1 MTTFFFIEMKKL
13 IFNLIKLIS
22 LVLFCL
28 IASFLVV
35 LPLYFFS
42 TNFSNLYTI
51 VGISILLLTMIY
63 FIVKICKN
71 NSIKRNIVIALC
83 TVIIISGLYTTFI
96 FITQENRIMA
106 IISLILTP
114 MLCIFT
120 SLITKI
126 RSKNEKQTNF
136 PFLYFVKFSCLWKCT

>member
-1 MTTFFFIEMKKL
+1 MKKL

-42 TNFSNLYTI
+42 TKSSNLYTI
-51 VGISILLLTMIY
+51 VGISILLLSIVY

-71 NSIKRNIVIALC
+71 NSIKKNIIITLC
-83 TVIIISGLYTTFI
+83 TVIIISGLYSNFI

-126 RSKNEKQTNF
+126 RSKNEK
-136 PFLYFVKFSCLWKCT
+136 

>member
-1 MTTFFFIEMKKL
+1 MKKL

-42 TNFSNLYTI
+42 TKSSNLYTI
-51 VGISILLLTMIY
+51 VGISILLLTIVY

-71 NSIKRNIVIALC
+71 NSAKKNIVIALC
-83 TVIIISGLYTTFI
+83 TFIIISGLYSTFI

-106 IISLILTP
+106 IISLVLTP

-126 RSKNEKQTNF
+126 RSKNEK
-136 PFLYFVKFSCLWKCT
+136 

>member
-1 MTTFFFIEMKKL
+1 MKKL

-42 TNFSNLYTI
+42 TKSSNLYT
-51 VGISILLLTMIY
+51 VLGISIVLLSIVY

-71 NSIKRNIVIALC
+71 NSIKKNIIITLC

-106 IISLILTP
+106 IISLVLTP

-126 RSKNEKQTNF
+126 RSKNEK
-136 PFLYFVKFSCLWKCT
+136 

>member
-1 MTTFFFIEMKKL
+1 MKKL

-42 TNFSNLYTI
+42 TKSSSLYT
-51 VGISILLLTMIY
+51 VLGISILLLSIVY

-71 NSIKRNIVIALC
+71 NSIKKNIIITLC
-83 TVIIISGLYTTFI
+83 TVIIISGLYSTFI

-120 SLITKI
+120 SLIAKI
-126 RSKNEKQTNF
+126 RLKNEK
-136 PFLYFVKFSCLWKCT
+136 

>member
-42 TNFSNLYTI
+42 TKSSNLYTI

-71 NSIKRNIVIALC
+71 NSIKKNIVIALC
-83 TVIIISGLYTTFI
+83 TVIIISGLYSTFI

-106 IISLILTP
+106 IISLVLTP

-126 RSKNEKQTNF
+126 RSKNEK
-136 PFLYFVKFSCLWKCT
+136 

>member
-1 MTTFFFIEMKKL
+1 MKKI

-42 TNFSNLYTI
+42 TKSSNLYT
-51 VGISILLLTMIY
+51 VLGISIVLLSIVY

-71 NSIKRNIVIALC
+71 NSIKKNIIIALC
-83 TVIIISGLYTTFI
+83 TVIIISGLYSTFI

-120 SLITKI
+120 SLITKN
-126 RSKNEKQTNF
+126 RSKNEK
-136 PFLYFVKFSCLWKCT
+136 

>member
-1 MTTFFFIEMKKL
+1 MKKI

-42 TNFSNLYTI
+42 TKSSNLYTI
-51 VGISILLLTMIY
+51 VGISIVLLSIVY

-71 NSIKRNIVIALC
+71 NSIKKNIIIALC
-83 TVIIISGLYTTFI
+83 TVIIIIGLYSTFI

-106 IISLILTP
+106 IISLVLTP

-126 RSKNEKQTNF
+126 RSKNEK
-136 PFLYFVKFSCLWKCT
+136 

>member
-42 TNFSNLYTI
+42 TKSSNLYTI

-71 NSIKRNIVIALC
+71 NSIKKNIIIALC
-83 TVIIISGLYTTFI
+83 TVIIISGLYSTFI

-106 IISLILTP
+106 IISLVLTP

-126 RSKNEKQTNF
+126 RSKNEK
-136 PFLYFVKFSCLWKCT
+136 

>member
-1 MTTFFFIEMKKL
+1 MKKL

-42 TNFSNLYTI
+42 TKSSNLYTI

-71 NSIKRNIVIALC
+71 NSIKKNIIITLC
-83 TVIIISGLYTTFI
+83 TFIIISGLYSTFI

-106 IISLILTP
+106 IISLVLTP

-126 RSKNEKQTNF
+126 RSKNEK
-136 PFLYFVKFSCLWKCT
+136 

>member
-1 MTTFFFIEMKKL
+1 MKKL

-42 TNFSNLYTI
+42 TKSSNLYTI
-51 VGISILLLTMIY
+51 VGISILLLSIVY

-71 NSIKRNIVIALC
+71 NSIKKNIIIALC
-83 TVIIISGLYTTFI
+83 TVIIISGLYSTFI

-106 IISLILTP
+106 IISLVLTP

-126 RSKNEKQTNF
+126 RSKNEK
-136 PFLYFVKFSCLWKCT
+136 

>member
-1 MTTFFFIEMKKL
+1 MKKL

-42 TNFSNLYTI
+42 TKSSNLYTI
-51 VGISILLLTMIY
+51 VGISILLLSIAY

-71 NSIKRNIVIALC
+71 NSIKKNIIITLC
-83 TVIIISGLYTTFI
+83 TVIIISGLYSTFI

-106 IISLILTP
+106 IISLVLTP
-114 MLCIFT
+114 LLCIFT

-126 RSKNEKQTNF
+126 RSKNEK
-136 PFLYFVKFSCLWKCT
+136 

>member
-42 TNFSNLYTI
+42 TKSSNLYT
-51 VGISILLLTMIY
+51 VLGISIVLLSIVY

-71 NSIKRNIVIALC
+71 NSIKKNIIIALC
-83 TVIIISGLYTTFI
+83 TVIIISGLYSTFI

-106 IISLILTP
+106 IISFVLTP

-126 RSKNEKQTNF
+126 RSKNEK
-136 PFLYFVKFSCLWKCT
+136 

>member
-42 TNFSNLYTI
+42 TKSSNLYTI
-51 VGISILLLTMIY
+51 VGISIVLLSIVY

-71 NSIKRNIVIALC
+71 NSIKKNIIIALC
-83 TVIIISGLYTTFI
+83 TVIIISGLCTTFI

-106 IISLILTP
+106 IFSLILTP
-114 MLCIFT
+114 TLSILT

-126 RSKNEKQTNF
+126 RSKNEK
-136 PFLYFVKFSCLWKCT
+136 

>member
-42 TNFSNLYTI
+42 TKSSNLYTI

-63 FIVKICKN
+63 FIVTICKN
-71 NSIKRNIVIALC
+71 NSIKKNIIITLC
-83 TVIIISGLYTTFI
+83 TVIIISGLYSTFI

-106 IISLILTP
+106 IISLVLTP

-126 RSKNEKQTNF
+126 RSKNEK
-136 PFLYFVKFSCLWKCT
+136 

>member
-42 TNFSNLYTI
+42 TKSSNLYTI
-51 VGISILLLTMIY
+51 VGISILLLSIVY

-71 NSIKRNIVIALC
+71 NSIKKNIVIALC

-106 IISLILTP
+106 IISLVLTP

-126 RSKNEKQTNF
+126 RSKNEK
-136 PFLYFVKFSCLWKCT
+136 

>member
-1 MTTFFFIEMKKL
+1 MWQPFFIKMKKI

-42 TNFSNLYTI
+42 TKSSNLYT
-51 VGISILLLTMIY
+51 VLGISIVLLSIVY

-71 NSIKRNIVIALC
+71 NSIKKNIIIALC
-83 TVIIISGLYTTFI
+83 AVIIISGLYSTFI

-106 IISLILTP
+106 IISLVLTP

-126 RSKNEKQTNF
+126 RSKNEK
-136 PFLYFVKFSCLWKCT
+136 

>member
-1 MTTFFFIEMKKL
+1 MKKL

-42 TNFSNLYTI
+42 TKSSSLYTI

-71 NSIKRNIVIALC
+71 NSIKKNIIITLC
-83 TVIIISGLYTTFI
+83 TVIIISGLYSTFI

-106 IISLILTP
+106 IISLVLTP

-120 SLITKI
+120 SLIAKI
-126 RSKNEKQTNF
+126 RSKK
-136 PFLYFVKFSCLWKCT
+136 

>member
-1 MTTFFFIEMKKL
+1 MKKI

-42 TNFSNLYTI
+42 AKSSNLYT
-51 VGISILLLTMIY
+51 VLGISIVLLSIVY

-71 NSIKRNIVIALC
+71 NSIKKNIIIALC
-83 TVIIISGLYTTFI
+83 TVIIISGLYSTFI

-106 IISLILTP
+106 IISLVLTP
-114 MLCIFT
+114 MLCVFT

-126 RSKNEKQTNF
+126 RSKNEK
-136 PFLYFVKFSCLWKCT
+136 

>member
-1 MTTFFFIEMKKL
+1 MKKL

-42 TNFSNLYTI
+42 TKSSNLYTI

-71 NSIKRNIVIALC
+71 NSIKKNIIITLC
-83 TVIIISGLYTTFI
+83 TVIIISGLYSTFI

-106 IISLILTP
+106 IISLVLTP

-126 RSKNEKQTNF
+126 RSKNEK
-136 PFLYFVKFSCLWKCT
+136 

>member
-1 MTTFFFIEMKKL
+1 MKKI

-42 TNFSNLYTI
+42 TKSSNLYT
-51 VGISILLLTMIY
+51 VLGISIVLLSIVY

-71 NSIKRNIVIALC
+71 NSIKKNIIIALC
-83 TVIIISGLYTTFI
+83 TVIIISGLYSTFI

-106 IISLILTP
+106 IISLVLTP
-114 MLCIFT
+114 MLCVFT

-126 RSKNEKQTNF
+126 RSKNEK
-136 PFLYFVKFSCLWKCT
+136 

>member
-42 TNFSNLYTI
+42 TKASNLYTI
-51 VGISILLLTMIY
+51 VGISILLLSIVY

-71 NSIKRNIVIALC
+71 NSIKKNIIITLC
-83 TVIIISGLYTTFI
+83 TVIIISGLYSTFI

-114 MLCIFT
+114 TLSILT

-126 RSKNEKQTNF
+126 RSKNEK
-136 PFLYFVKFSCLWKCT
+136 

>member
-1 MTTFFFIEMKKL
+1 MKKL

-42 TNFSNLYTI
+42 TKSSNLYTI

-71 NSIKRNIVIALC
+71 NSIKKNIVIALC

-106 IISLILTP
+106 IISLVLTP

-126 RSKNEKQTNF
+126 RSKNEK
-136 PFLYFVKFSCLWKCT
+136 

>member
-42 TNFSNLYTI
+42 TKSSNLYT
-51 VGISILLLTMIY
+51 VLGISIVLLSIVY

-71 NSIKRNIVIALC
+71 NSIKRNIIITLC
-83 TVIIISGLYTTFI
+83 TVIIISGLYSTFI

-106 IISLILTP
+106 IISLVLTP

-126 RSKNEKQTNF
+126 RSKNEK
-136 PFLYFVKFSCLWKCT
+136 

>member
-1 MTTFFFIEMKKL
+1 MKKL

-42 TNFSNLYTI
+42 TKSSNLYTI

-83 TVIIISGLYTTFI
+83 TVIIISGLYSTFI

-106 IISLILTP
+106 IISLVLTP

-126 RSKNEKQTNF
+126 RSKNEK
-136 PFLYFVKFSCLWKCT
+136 

>member
-1 MTTFFFIEMKKL
+1 MKKI

-42 TNFSNLYTI
+42 TKSSNLYT
-51 VGISILLLTMIY
+51 VLGISIVLLSIVY

-71 NSIKRNIVIALC
+71 NSIKKNIIIALC
-83 TVIIISGLYTTFI
+83 TVIIISGLYSTFI

-106 IISLILTP
+106 IISLVLTP

-126 RSKNEKQTNF
+126 RSKNEK
-136 PFLYFVKFSCLWKCT
+136 

>member
-1 MTTFFFIEMKKL
+1 MKKL

-42 TNFSNLYTI
+42 TRSSNLYTI

-71 NSIKRNIVIALC
+71 NSIKKNIIITLC
-83 TVIIISGLYTTFI
+83 TVIIISGLYSTFI

-106 IISLILTP
+106 IISLVLTP

-126 RSKNEKQTNF
+126 RSKNEK
-136 PFLYFVKFSCLWKCT
+136 

>member
-1 MTTFFFIEMKKL
+1 MKKL

-42 TNFSNLYTI
+42 TKSSNLYTI

-71 NSIKRNIVIALC
+71 NSIKKNIIITLC
-83 TVIIISGLYTTFI
+83 TVIIISGLYSTFI

-126 RSKNEKQTNF
+126 RSKNEK
-136 PFLYFVKFSCLWKCT
+136 

>member
-1 MTTFFFIEMKKL
+1 MKKL

-42 TNFSNLYTI
+42 TKSSNLYT
-51 VGISILLLTMIY
+51 VLGISIVLLSIVY

-71 NSIKRNIVIALC
+71 NSIKKNIIITLC
-83 TVIIISGLYTTFI
+83 TVIIISGLYSTFI

-106 IISLILTP
+106 IISLVLTP
-114 MLCIFT
+114 TLSILT

-126 RSKNEKQTNF
+126 RSKNEK
-136 PFLYFVKFSCLWKCT
+136 

>member
-42 TNFSNLYTI
+42 TKSSNLYTI

-83 TVIIISGLYTTFI
+83 TVIIISGLYSTFI

-106 IISLILTP
+106 IISLVLTP

-126 RSKNEKQTNF
+126 RSKNEK
-136 PFLYFVKFSCLWKCT
+136 

>member
-42 TNFSNLYTI
+42 TKSSNLYTI

-71 NSIKRNIVIALC
+71 NSTKKNIVIALC
-83 TVIIISGLYTTFI
+83 TFIIISGLYSTFI

-126 RSKNEKQTNF
+126 RSKNEK
-136 PFLYFVKFSCLWKCT
+136 

>member
-1 MTTFFFIEMKKL
+1 MKKL

-51 VGISILLLTMIY
+51 VGISILLLSIVY

-71 NSIKRNIVIALC
+71 NSIKKNIIITLC
-83 TVIIISGLYTTFI
+83 TVIIISGLYSTFI

-126 RSKNEKQTNF
+126 R
-136 PFLYFVKFSCLWKCT
+136 

>member
-1 MTTFFFIEMKKL
+1 MKKL

-42 TNFSNLYTI
+42 TKSSNLYT
-51 VGISILLLTMIY
+51 VLGISILLLSIVY

-71 NSIKRNIVIALC
+71 NSIKKNIIIALC
-83 TVIIISGLYTTFI
+83 TVIIISGLYSTFI

-106 IISLILTP
+106 IISLVLTP

-126 RSKNEKQTNF
+126 RSKNEK
-136 PFLYFVKFSCLWKCT
+136 

>member
-42 TNFSNLYTI
+42 TKSSNLYTI

-71 NSIKRNIVIALC
+71 NSIKRNIIIALC
-83 TVIIISGLYTTFI
+83 TVIIISGLYSTFI

-106 IISLILTP
+106 IISLVLTP

-120 SLITKI
+120 SLIAKI
-126 RSKNEKQTNF
+126 RSKNEK
-136 PFLYFVKFSCLWKCT
+136 

>member
-1 MTTFFFIEMKKL
+1 MKKI

-42 TNFSNLYTI
+42 TKSSNLYT
-51 VGISILLLTMIY
+51 VLGISVVLLSIVY

-71 NSIKRNIVIALC
+71 NSIKKNIIIALC
-83 TVIIISGLYTTFI
+83 TVIIISGLYSTFI

-106 IISLILTP
+106 IISLVLTP

-126 RSKNEKQTNF
+126 RSKNEK
-136 PFLYFVKFSCLWKCT
+136 

>member
-42 TNFSNLYTI
+42 TKSSNLYTI
-51 VGISILLLTMIY
+51 VGISILLLSIVY

-71 NSIKRNIVIALC
+71 NSIKKNIIITLC
-83 TVIIISGLYTTFI
+83 TVIIISGLYSTFI

-106 IISLILTP
+106 IISLVLTP

-126 RSKNEKQTNF
+126 RSKNEK
-136 PFLYFVKFSCLWKCT
+136 

>member
-42 TNFSNLYTI
+42 TKSSNLYTI
-51 VGISILLLTMIY
+51 VGISILLLSIVY

-71 NSIKRNIVIALC
+71 NSIKKNIIITLC
-83 TVIIISGLYTTFI
+83 TVIIISGLYSTFI

-106 IISLILTP
+106 IISLVLTP
-114 MLCIFT
+114 TLSILT

-126 RSKNEKQTNF
+126 RLKNEK
-136 PFLYFVKFSCLWKCT
+136 

>member
-1 MTTFFFIEMKKL
+1 MKKL

-42 TNFSNLYTI
+42 TKSSNLYTI
-51 VGISILLLTMIY
+51 VGISIVLLSIVY

-71 NSIKRNIVIALC
+71 NSIKKNIIITLC
-83 TVIIISGLYTTFI
+83 TVIIISGLYSTFI

-106 IISLILTP
+106 IISLVLTP

-126 RSKNEKQTNF
+126 RSKNEK
-136 PFLYFVKFSCLWKCT
+136 

>member
-1 MTTFFFIEMKKL
+1 MKKL

-42 TNFSNLYTI
+42 TKSSNLYT
-51 VGISILLLTMIY
+51 VLGISIVLLSIVY

-71 NSIKRNIVIALC
+71 NSIKKNIIITLC
-83 TVIIISGLYTTFI
+83 TVIIISGLYSTFI

-126 RSKNEKQTNF
+126 RSKNEK
-136 PFLYFVKFSCLWKCT
+136 

>member
-1 MTTFFFIEMKKL
+1 MKKL

-42 TNFSNLYTI
+42 TKSSNLYTI
-51 VGISILLLTMIY
+51 VGISILLLTIVY

-71 NSIKRNIVIALC
+71 NSAKKNIVIALC
-83 TVIIISGLYTTFI
+83 TFIIISGLYSTFI

-106 IISLILTP
+106 IISLVLTP
-114 MLCIFT
+114 TLCIFT

-126 RSKNEKQTNF
+126 RSKNEK
-136 PFLYFVKFSCLWKCT
+136 